1 MIQINPTNF
10 ERPDWDYPE
19 YEHYFDD
26 DPFEDESTD
35 DFYTEPCEW
44 DLFDDDELM
53 EEVMLDDD
61 PDE

>member
-1 MIQINPTNF
+1 MIPINPTNF
-10 ERPDWDYPE
+10 ERPDWDYPG

-26 DPFEDESTD
+26 ESID